1 MPRLSLR
8 RSVALVLS
16 VGLAL
21 LANLALAAEFKSPL
35 KSLDL
40 ADGDSVVFL
49 GDSITHQCLYTQY
62 VEDYYYTRFPHL
74 RIKFHNAG
82 VGGARARDALDRFD
96 RDVAAYK
103 PRYVT
108 VLLGMND
115 GSYQPYDEK
124 TFQTYHKDM
133 TELVGKIR
141 QIGATPVLMTPT
153 MYDSRAARVR
163 DPKAPAGRLELYNS
177 TLAYYGAWLRETAVE
192 NGDGFVDMYSLLNNL
207 TLAARKSDA
216 NFTMIKDA
224 VHPDPPGQLVMAF
237 ALLNDLDSPGVVS
250 EIKIRA
256 GKEPKAEATGG
267 KLSGLKSV
275 SGGLAFTWAA
285 EALPFVVPSEAESGA
300 KMLYLGHTLSRES
313 LVATGLTATAYEL
326 SIDDNPVGIF
336 AATHLARGVELEEN
350 DKTPQHIQAA
360 EIARLNKERNDG
372 PVKSLRNEW
381 SQMQQYYRLKRQAE
395 ADPNNAEAAKKLQEQ
410 AQKVEGPEQRIA
422 RHEQAAREI
431 EDRIF
436 AGNRP
441 QPHTYRLTP
450 VEAAVVRMRV
460 TLNGKPLAHA
470 EVTLDGDG
478 RRAHGIT
485 DLEGQCVLGISEHD
499 PIVALGQYR
508 VAVHGADVPAKYSNP
523 DASALRVVVSAGENQ
538 LDIALAQ

>member
-1 MPRLSLR
+1 MPRLFLR

-21 LANLALAAEFKSPL
+21 FANLVLAAEFKSPL

-422 RHEQAAREI
+422 RHEQAAKEI
-431 EDRIF
+431 EDKIF

-485 DLEGQCVLGISEHD
+485 DLEGKCVLGISEHD